1 MAKLNKDILFLIF
14 EELQEDSKSLFSCLM
29 VNRLWCETVVPILWR
44 NPWCYK
50 GINYRNK
57 NSLFIIISHYLID
70 DIKEFITIQRIQ
82 LPSYSN
88 QSLLF
93 DYLSFCRSINVDTIN
108 NIISIGSS
116 LPYNQFFMQQEFYS
130 LFMRKCPELKY
141 FDMKS
146 IKHQIFYFP
155 EAMVRLESLCEL
167 QCDTIIDSS
176 YFYGLS
182 QLCQYIQRLLIIN
195 NDSKP
200 NHGIIK
206 LIEVQKKLKHFE
218 WDDDFDDDFTD
229 YDPYEELILTL
240 EKKAE
245 SLNYLRIIFLYSYDY
260 DHILL
265 QDILSKFNKLKVLI
279 IGDYTPFNEEQL
291 EKLKIQ
297 VYCKLEVLNIEQ
309 NKLSVISSI
318 IENSGGCLKKVL
330 FSPYNIKCERFN
342 FNEDSL
348 INFIRKIYENCPS
361 IEYLS
366 IAFSPLK
373 EHFIEL
379 EKLLKICKNLKS
391 LLLVVIFDNEKDT
404 YENSLKNG
412 EELLNILI
420 RSAPTNF
427 KEIRFCHR
435 FKFSLEIL
443 EEFLEKWRGRHAI
456 SLFTT
461 EYLGIYK
468 ELTNKYKRDG
478 VIKEYK
484 YLPYVD
490 LTEYIMEVCY

>member
-1 MAKLNKDILFLIF
+1 
-14 EELQEDSKSLFSCLM
+14 
-29 VNRLWCETVVPILWR
+29 
-44 NPWCYK
+44 
-50 GINYRNK
+50 
-57 NSLFIIISHYLID
+57 
-70 DIKEFITIQRIQ
+70 
-82 LPSYSN
+82 
-88 QSLLF
+88 
-93 DYLSFCRSINVDTIN
+93 
-108 NIISIGSS
+108 
-116 LPYNQFFMQQEFYS
+116 MQQEFYS

-218 WDDDFDDDFTD
+218 WDDNFDDDFTD

-240 EKKAE
+240 EKK
-245 SLNYLRIIFLYSYDY
+245 SRKPQLFKNNFFIF
-260 DHILL
+260 
-265 QDILSKFNKLKVLI
+265 
-279 IGDYTPFNEEQL
+279 
-291 EKLKIQ
+291 

-412 EELLNILI
+412 EELLKILI
-420 RSAPTNF
+420 RSAPINF

-490 LTEYIMEVCY
+490 LTEYITEVCY